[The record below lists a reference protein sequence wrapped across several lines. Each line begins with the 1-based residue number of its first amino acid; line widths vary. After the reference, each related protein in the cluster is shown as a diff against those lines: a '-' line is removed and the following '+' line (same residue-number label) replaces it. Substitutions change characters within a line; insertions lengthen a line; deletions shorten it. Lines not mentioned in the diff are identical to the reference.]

1 MHIRRRRM
9 RIDKQDARAGKTG
22 VGLRYVLVISMVL
35 AVVAMAAVYLGA
47 IR

>member
-1 MHIRRRRM
+1 M
-9 RIDKQDARAGKTG
+9 RIDKQDAQAGKTG

-35 AVVAMAAVYLGA
+35 AVFAMAAVYLGA